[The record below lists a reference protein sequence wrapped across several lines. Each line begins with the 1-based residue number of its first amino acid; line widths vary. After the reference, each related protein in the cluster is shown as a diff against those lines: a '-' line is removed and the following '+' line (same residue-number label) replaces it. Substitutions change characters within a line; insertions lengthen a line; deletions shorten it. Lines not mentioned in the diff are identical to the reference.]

1 MTFNIGSQSGGVIN
15 NVAGDQHIT
24 GQQHGTLVT
33 TEDARRALGELRHA
47 VTAAGLDE
55 ATAAGAHAQVAEMD
69 GVLSAEHPDKPRF
82 AGALERLTR
91 LLSAAGALASGAAA
105 LIGPLHALA
114 GWLGAIG
121 GPVLALL
128 PALA

>member
-15 NVAGDQHIT
+15 NVAGDQHIS
-24 GQQHGTLVT
+24 GQQHGILVT
-33 TEDARRALGELRHA
+33 TEDARRAVGELRHA
-47 VTAAGLDE
+47 VTAAGLDQ
-55 ATAAGAHAQVAEMD
+55 ATAAAAGTQVAEMD
-69 GVLSAEHPDKPRF
+69 EVLRAERPDKHRF

-91 LLSAAGALASGAAA
+91 LLAAAGSLASGSAA
-105 LIGPLHALA
+105 LLGPLHALA

-121 GPVLALL
+121 GPILALL

>member
-24 GQQHGTLVT
+24 GQQYGTLVT
-33 TEDARRALGELRHA
+33 AEDARRALGDVRHA
-47 VTAAGLDE
+47 VTAAGLDQ
-55 ATAAGAHAQVAEMD
+55 ATAAAAHTQVAEMD
-69 GVLSAEHPDKPRF
+69 ETLRAERPDKSRF

-91 LLSAAGALASGAAA
+91 LLSAAGSLVTSGAA
-105 LIGPLHALA
+105 LLGPLHALA
-114 GWLGAIG
+114 GWLGALG

>member
-15 NVAGDQHIT
+15 NVAGDQHIS
-24 GQQHGTLVT
+24 GSQHGTLVT
-33 TEDARRALGELRHA
+33 TEDARRVLGELRHG
-47 VTAAGLDE
+47 VTAAGLGQ
-55 ATAAGAHAQVAEMD
+55 ATAAAAHTQVAEMD
-69 GVLSAEHPDKPRF
+69 GMLRADRPDKPRF

-91 LLSAAGALASGAAA
+91 LLAAAGSLASGSAA

-121 GPVLALL
+121 GPILALL

>member
-33 TEDARRALGELRHA
+33 TEDARRALGDLRHA
-47 VTAAGLDE
+47 VTAAGLGE
-55 ATAAGAHAQVAEMD
+55 GAAADAHADVAEMD
-69 GVLSAEHPDKPRF
+69 AALQAGQPDRPRF
-82 AGALERLTR
+82 ARALERLTR
-91 LLSAAGALASGAAA
+91 LLSAAGSLATSGVAL
-105 LIGPLHALA
+105 LGPLHALA
-114 GWLGAIG
+114 GWLGALG
-121 GPVLALL
+121 GPILSLL

>member
-15 NVAGDQHIT
+15 NVAGDQHIS
-24 GQQHGTLVT
+24 GPQHGTLVT
-33 TEDARRALGELRHA
+33 TEDARRALGDLRQA
-47 VTAAGLDE
+47 VTAAGLDQ
-55 ATAAGAHAQVAEMD
+55 ATAAAAGTQVAEMD
-69 GVLSAEHPDKPRF
+69 EVLRAERPDKPRF

-91 LLSAAGALASGAAA
+91 LLTAAGSLASGGAA
-105 LIGPLHALA
+105 LLGPLHALA

-121 GPVLALL
+121 GPILALL